1 MGVAK
6 VENNWASEASPT
18 LGCSIEISRDIMYF
32 SERSEA
38 DSQTRKFLNFTLRI
52 IQNKYSLENRK
63 SLEMPPGVR
72 TSHHS
77 NAHEQ

>member
-1 MGVAK
+1 MI
-6 VENNWASEASPT
+6 
-18 LGCSIEISRDIMYF
+18 LF

-38 DSQTRKFLNFTLRI
+38 DSQTRKFLNFTI
-52 IQNKYSLENRK
+52 SFIVSMYSLENRK
-63 SLEMPPGVR
+63 NLEMPPGVR

>member
-1 MGVAK
+1 
-6 VENNWASEASPT
+6 
-18 LGCSIEISRDIMYF
+18 MY
-32 SERSEA
+32 SERGRYVIQRAKRSWLTDEKIF
-38 DSQTRKFLNFTLRI
+38 KFYNKYY
-52 IQNKYSLENRK
+52 NKYSLENRK